1 MRRVTGQSILAIAW
15 RNLWRNRRRTL
26 LTLSSITFG
35 VFLSVMFTAMQDR
48 NWSDMIDLAAKLGG
62 GHVTISHREY
72 REMPSLKKS
81 VLDATRLA
89 QVVVQQP
96 SVAKV
101 VQRISGPV
109 MLNTASESYGASF
122 IAYDPAQEDA
132 NTLSL
137 LDPDAL
143 LEGKMFATDNEKGI
157 ILGHKLAE
165 NLNAELGSRIVYTMT
180 DKNGDI
186 VSGLARL
193 TGTIETGAPNL
204 DARLSLLP
212 LTAVREIV
220 SYEADEVTQLA
231 VFIEDQRDSESV
243 ATLLE
248 TIVGT
253 EDLAVLP
260 WNLNQPDL
268 AAFIAIKVGGTRFIS
283 AFIALLVAAGIF
295 NTLFVSVME
304 RMREFGILMAI
315 GFTPLRLFSLVM
327 MESLWLA
334 LVGLL
339 GAALLITGPYL
350 YLSSVGIDISKIVA
364 DQGTIDVA
372 GVAMSTTVKVGI
384 FPENLVIIGVAAIVA
399 TLLAGLYP
407 AWRAGTV
414 EPVDAIKLV

>member
-1 MRRVTGQSILAIAW
+1 MSRVSRQSIPVIAW

-35 VFLSVMFTAMQDR
+35 VFLSIMFTAMQDK
-48 NWSDMIDLAAKLGG
+48 NWSEMIDLAAKLGG
-62 GHVTISHREY
+62 GHVTITHHEY
-72 REMPSLKKS
+72 RETPSLKKT
-81 VLDATRLA
+81 VIDASGLA
-89 QVVVQQP
+89 QVALQQT
-96 SVAKV
+96 SVSRV

-132 NTLSL
+132 GTLSL

-143 LEGKMFATDNEKGI
+143 LAGRMFANGNEKGI
-157 ILGHKLAE
+157 ILGYKLAE
-165 NLNAELGSRIVYTMT
+165 NLNAELDNRIVYTMT

-186 VSGLARL
+186 ISGLARL
-193 TGTIETGAPNL
+193 IGTIKTGAPNL

-212 LTAVREIV
+212 LNAVRETV
-220 SYEADEVTQLA
+220 AYDDDEVTQLA
-231 VFIEDQRDSESV
+231 VFIEDQRDSDAV
-243 ATLLE
+243 AVLLDN
-248 TIVGT
+248 IVGT

-260 WNLNQPDL
+260 WNLFQPDL

-295 NTLFVSVME
+295 NSVFVSVME

-327 MESLWLA
+327 MECLWLA

-339 GAALLITGPYL
+339 GAALLTTGPYL
-350 YLSSVGIDISKIVA
+350 YLSSAGIDMSALLA
-364 DQGTIDVA
+364 DQGTMDVA
-372 GVAMSTTVKVGI
+372 GVAMSTTLKVGI
-384 FPENLVIIGVAAIVA
+384 FPESLVIIGIAAIVA

>member
-1 MRRVTGQSILAIAW
+1 MSRVSRQSISVIAW

-62 GHVTISHREY
+62 GHVTISHLEY
-72 REMPSLKKS
+72 RETPSLKKS
-81 VLDATRLA
+81 ISDASPLA
-89 QVVVQQP
+89 QAALRQT
-96 SVAKV
+96 SVARV

-132 NTLSL
+132 STLSF
-137 LDPDAL
+137 LDSDAL
-143 LEGKMFATDNEKGI
+143 LAGRMFANDNEKGI
-157 ILGHKLAE
+157 ILGYKLAE
-165 NLNAELGSRIVYTMT
+165 NLNAELDNRIVYTMT

-193 TGTIETGAPNL
+193 IGTIKTGAPNL

-212 LTAVREIV
+212 LSTVREIV
-220 SYEADEVTQLA
+220 AYDSDEVTQLA
-231 VFIEDQRDSESV
+231 VFIEDQRDSEAVAMLLDSV
-243 ATLLE
+243 
-248 TIVGT
+248 IGT
-253 EDLAVLP
+253 QDLAVLP
-260 WNLNQPDL
+260 WNISQPDL
-268 AAFIAIKVGGTRFIS
+268 AAFIAVELGGTRFMS

-315 GFTPLRLFSLVM
+315 GFTPLKLFSLVM

-339 GAALLITGPYL
+339 GAALLTTAPYL
-350 YLSSVGIDISKIVA
+350 YLASTGIDTSAMFA
-364 DQGTIDVA
+364 DQGSMDVA
-372 GVAMSTTVKVGI
+372 GVAMSTTLKVGI
-384 FPENLVIIGVAAIVA
+384 FPESLAVIAIAAIIA
-399 TLLAGLYP
+399 TLLAGFYP

-414 EPVDAIKLV
+414 EPVDAVKLL

>member
-1 MRRVTGQSILAIAW
+1 MRRTSGQSIPVIAW
-15 RNLWRNRRRTL
+15 RNLWRSRRRTL
-26 LTLSSITFG
+26 ITLSSITFG

-48 NWSDMIDLAAKLGG
+48 NWSDMIDLAARLGG
-62 GHVTISHREY
+62 GHVSISHRDY
-72 REMPSLKKS
+72 RETPSLKKT
-81 VLDATRLA
+81 VHDANQLVQSA
-89 QVVVQQP
+89 LQQP
-96 SVAKV
+96 NVAKV

-122 IAYDPAQEDA
+122 IAYDPVQEDSS
-132 NTLSL
+132 TLSL
-137 LDPDAL
+137 LDPEAL
-143 LEGKMFATDNEKGI
+143 LTGRMFANENEKGI
-157 ILGHKLAE
+157 ILGYKLAE
-165 NLNAELGSRIVYTMT
+165 NLNAELDNRIVYTMT

-193 TGTIETGAPNL
+193 IGTIKTGAPNL

-212 LTAVREIV
+212 LNTVREIV
-220 SYEADEVTQLA
+220 SYKPDEVTQLA
-231 VFIEDQRDSESV
+231 VFIGDQRDSEAV
-243 ATLLE
+243 ATRLDK
-248 TIVGT
+248 TIGT
-253 EDLAVLP
+253 EEIAVLP

-268 AAFIAIKVGGTRFIS
+268 AAFIALKLGGTRFIS

-327 MESLWLA
+327 MECLWLA

-339 GAALLITGPYL
+339 GAALLTTGPYL
-350 YLSSVGIDISKIVA
+350 YLASAGIDVSKMLA
-364 DQGTIDVA
+364 DQGTMDVA
-372 GVAMSTTVKVGI
+372 GVAMSTTLKVGI
-384 FPENLVIIGVAAIVA
+384 FPESLVVIGIAAIVA